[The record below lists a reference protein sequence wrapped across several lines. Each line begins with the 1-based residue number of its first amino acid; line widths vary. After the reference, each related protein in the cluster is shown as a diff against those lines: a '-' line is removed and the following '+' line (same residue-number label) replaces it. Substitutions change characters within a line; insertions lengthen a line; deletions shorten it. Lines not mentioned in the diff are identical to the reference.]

1 MTFFTIAPVGTCR
14 IHTPLRRGAGRYPV
28 RPVLA
33 RNYGFVHTSTEALQQ
48 LQFMFGK
55 KDIPADVRTLTF
67 RPGSSESFEKKSWP
81 GADLYLVEISSRK
94 LLSVDG
100 HPIQMNYMVRHFGD
114 FFADKRRTR
123 QFWSMAT
130 PNRMAE
136 RSEWLEQDFAF
147 QRLSPADRALL
158 TRIQRRDLKDAEIA
172 AEMEQIAE
180 MVGKDHLAFVTH
192 VNADTPD
199 NMPVE
204 QRRELINAI
213 GAIAKRMNV
222 PCYDPTPLMRKL
234 GQANAMENGGL
245 DLTHYT
251 DLFSDQLCEAWYT
264 EFVVPRVDASD
275 VQAPSRADSVQHENT
290 ADSLEAAWNAGRVLE
305 VSQRLH
311 GIVRHGEASRQ
322 HRLLLGRVRYELGDF
337 EGAAA
342 QFESFGAEPEFDE
355 KTNLLLTQCYF
366 ETGRYEQAARLAAA
380 LIADEHEAPAILR
393 ICAESAGKL
402 GDTATAL
409 ATWKRL
415 FRVSTDTADASVA
428 ATAVIHLLETSGDA
442 EGAMQWAHEVREA
455 LPAHA
460 PSFLALW
467 DRALATSDRAAL
479 LELARAPV
487 DMSEAE
493 MLALVQRTAGRGFAT
508 PAALLAVTQGIAR
521 SNSKEATEWIARQ
534 ATAWLDEGN
543 AALAS
548 GDMLQAADKI
558 QARAQL
564 NSNGNALIRA
574 RRQLERQMRQD
585 VRAALIAREYER
597 AAGVLAI
604 ASQTHTTFPEL
615 ASFRIRVAEALDD
628 VGTALV
634 YLRDASPLDDVTE
647 SMWIK
652 LARMAVRSGHYGEAI
667 DAYARVLNSP
677 SSDPAARIEAKR
689 QILGLRS
696 RAIRLAREAHRA
708 GDCERAWALLER
720 LQHLDPENKEVS
732 QEKKRVLAALHAKV
746 KSLDAANDADR
757 LALGETIL
765 RLAPEDAIGLK
776 AAATGAVRT
785 HRFELAL
792 KYWQA
797 LRTRSASPELIDG
810 NIQKC
815 RIFIDRAKRKKAA

>member
-1 MTFFTIAPVGTCR
+1 MTLFNIAPVGTCR
-14 IHTPLRRGAGRYPV
+14 IHTPLRRGAGRYPI

-33 RNYGFVHTSTEALQQ
+33 RNYGFVHTSSEALQQ
-48 LQFMFGK
+48 LQFMFGQ

-67 RPGSSESFEKKSWP
+67 RPGSSGSFEGKPSP

-114 FFADKRRTR
+114 FFADKKRTR
-123 QFWSMAT
+123 QFWSMAV
-130 PNRMAE
+130 PSRMAE
-136 RSEWLEQDFAF
+136 RRAWLDQDFAF
-147 QRLSPADRALL
+147 QRLSAQDRDLL
-158 TRIQRRDLKDAEIA
+158 ARIQRHDLKDAEIS
-172 AEMEQIAE
+172 AEMEQIAT

-204 QRRELINAI
+204 QRRELINTVR
-213 GAIAKRMNV
+213 AIAKRMNV

-264 EFVVPRVDASD
+264 EFVVPRVDTSD
-275 VQAPSRADSVQHENT
+275 VQAPPKTDAVQHEDT
-290 ADSLEAAWNAGRVLE
+290 AESLEAAWNAGRVLE
-305 VSQRLH
+305 VSQRLR
-311 GIVRHGEASRQ
+311 GILRHGESSRQ
-322 HRLLLGRVRYELGDF
+322 HRLLLGRVQYDLGDF

-380 LIADEHEAPAILR
+380 LLADEHEAPAILR

-409 ATWKRL
+409 ANWKRL
-415 FRVSTDTADASVA
+415 FRLSTDSADAAAA
-428 ATAVIHLLETSGDA
+428 ATAVLRLLETSGDA
-442 EGAMQWAHEVREA
+442 EGVVQWAGEVRDA

-460 PSFLALW
+460 PSFVALW
-467 DRALATSDRAAL
+467 ERALTAPDRAAL
-479 LELARAPV
+479 LELAREPV
-487 DMSEAE
+487 EMDEAE
-493 MLALVQRTAGRGFAT
+493 ILALAQRTVERGCAT
-508 PAALLAVTQGIAR
+508 PAALLAATQGLTR
-521 SNSKEATEWIARQ
+521 SNRKETAEWIAR
-534 ATAWLDEGN
+534 AAAAWLDEGN

-548 GDMLQAADKI
+548 GDMLKAADRL
-558 QARAQL
+558 QAHAQL
-564 NSNGNALIRA
+564 NANSNALIRA

-585 VRAALIAREYER
+585 VRAALIARDYER

-604 ASQTHTTFPEL
+604 ASQTLTTFPEL

-628 VGTALV
+628 IDTALV
-634 YLRDASPLDDVTE
+634 YLRDASGLDDITE
-647 SMWIK
+647 STWIK
-652 LARMAVRSGHYGEAI
+652 LARMAVRSGYYGEAI
-667 DAYARVLNSP
+667 DAYARVLNSA

-696 RAIRLAREAHRA
+696 RVIRLAREAHRA
-708 GDCERAWALLER
+708 GDYERAWALLER
-720 LQHLDPENKEVS
+720 LQQLDPDNKEVS
-732 QEKKRVLAALHAKV
+732 QEKKRVLAGLHVKV
-746 KSLDAANDADR
+746 KSLDAAHDADR
-757 LALGETIL
+757 LTLGETIL
-765 RLAPEDAIGLK
+765 RLAPEDPVGLK
-776 AAATGAVRT
+776 AAATGAMRT
-785 HRFELAL
+785 HRFEQAL

-797 LRTRSASPELIDG
+797 LRSRSASPELIDG

>member
-1 MTFFTIAPVGTCR
+1 MTLFTIAPVGTCR
-14 IHTPLRRGAGRYPV
+14 IHTPLRRGAGHYPI

-33 RNYGFVHTSTEALQQ
+33 RNYGFVHTSSEALQQ

-67 RPGSSESFEKKSWP
+67 RPGSSGNFEKKSRP

-94 LLSVDG
+94 LLSVDD

-114 FFADKRRTR
+114 FFADKKRSRL
-123 QFWSMAT
+123 FWSMAT

-136 RSEWLEQDFAF
+136 RRQWLEQDFAF
-147 QRLSPADRALL
+147 QRLSPVDRDLL
-158 TRIQRRDLKDAEIA
+158 ARIQRRDLKDAEIS

-180 MVGKDHLAFVTH
+180 IVGRDHLAFVTH

-204 QRRELINAI
+204 QRRELINTVR
-213 GAIAKRMNV
+213 AIAKRLDL

-264 EFVVPRVDASD
+264 EFVVPKVDASEI
-275 VQAPSRADSVQHENT
+275 QAAPKTDSVQHEDT
-290 ADSLEAAWNAGRVLE
+290 AESLEAAWNAGRVLE
-305 VSQRLH
+305 VSKRLRAML
-311 GIVRHGEASRQ
+311 RHGEGSRQ
-322 HRLLLGRVRYELGDF
+322 HRLLMGRVHYELGDF

-366 ETGRYEQAARLAAA
+366 ETGRYEQAGRLAAA
-380 LIADEHEAPAILR
+380 LIADEREAPAILR

-428 ATAVIHLLETSGDA
+428 ATAVIHLLDTSGDA
-442 EGAMQWAHEVREA
+442 EGAIQWAHEVREA
-455 LPAHA
+455 LPTHA

-467 DRALATSDRAAL
+467 DRALAASDREAL
-479 LELARAPV
+479 LELAREPV
-487 DMSEAE
+487 DMGEAE
-493 MLALVQRTAGRGFAT
+493 ILALAQRTAEHGFAT
-508 PAALLAVTQGIAR
+508 PAALLAATQGLTR
-521 SNSKEATEWIARQ
+521 SSGKEATEWIARS
-534 ATAWLDEGN
+534 AEAWLDEGN

-548 GDMLQAADKI
+548 GDMLPAADKI

-574 RRQLERQMRQD
+574 KRQLERQMRQD

-604 ASQTHTTFPEL
+604 ASQTLTTFPEL

-628 VGTALV
+628 IRTALV
-634 YLRDASPLDDVTE
+634 YLRDASALDDIAE
-647 SMWIK
+647 STWIK
-652 LARMAVRSGHYGEAI
+652 LARMAVRSGYYGEAI

-696 RAIRLAREAHRA
+696 RVIRLARDAHRA
-708 GDCERAWALLER
+708 GDYERAWALLER
-720 LQHLDPENKEVS
+720 LQQLDPDNKEVS
-732 QEKKRVLAALHAKV
+732 QERKRVLAGLHVKV
-746 KSLDAANDADR
+746 KSLDAASDMDR
-757 LALGETIL
+757 LSLGETIL
-765 RLAPEDAIGLK
+765 RLAPEDPIGLK
-776 AAATGAVRT
+776 AAATGAMRT
-785 HRFELAL
+785 HRFDQAL